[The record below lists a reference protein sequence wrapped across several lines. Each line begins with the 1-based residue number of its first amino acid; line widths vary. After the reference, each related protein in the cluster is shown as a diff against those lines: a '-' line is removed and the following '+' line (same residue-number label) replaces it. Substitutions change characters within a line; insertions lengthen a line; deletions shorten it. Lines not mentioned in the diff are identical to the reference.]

1 MTSNMSS
8 LSGSVIGNDS
18 NVSDDDIDID
28 KANEKFKPVTICK
41 HGGPP
46 SKDCPPEAKAAIV
59 VDCVVGLQLVIDD
72 FMQGDDNNW
81 R

>member
-1 MTSNMSS
+1 MVV
-8 LSGSVIGNDS
+8 LVILTMM
-18 NVSDDDIDID
+18 VA
-28 KANEKFKPVTICK
+28 KKTEKESKPVTICK
-41 HGGPP
+41 HSGSP

-72 FMQGDDNNW
+72 FMQCDDNNW